1 MTRAKPK
8 AVPLTM
14 TIREACAVLG
24 KGETWMRERIAD
36 GTLSASRVG
45 RSVLL
50 SRSEVM
56 ALVPGR
62 AREVEAAE

>member
-1 MTRAKPK
+1 
-8 AVPLTM
+8 M

-45 RSVLL
+45 RSVIL
-50 SRSEVM
+50 SREQVM
-56 ALVPGR
+56 ALVPGK
-62 AREVEAAE
+62 VTEAAE